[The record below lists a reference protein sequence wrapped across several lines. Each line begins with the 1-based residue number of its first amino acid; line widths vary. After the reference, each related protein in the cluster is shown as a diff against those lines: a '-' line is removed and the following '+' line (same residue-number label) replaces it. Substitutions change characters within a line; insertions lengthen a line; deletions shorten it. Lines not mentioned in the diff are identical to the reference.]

1 LQKRAWRGVPSYD
14 HTRYGHPQNQKND
27 WGVRNVTRQYDWL
40 KPWIERLYIFNTF
53 VADSA
58 LGVAVFAAA
67 HFAERGLRNLDVA
80 NKGCP
85 DLGNPGLADIIHYV
99 GMAVVV
105 CIIGH
110 FSFSLVRNMIKDE
123 T

>member
-1 LQKRAWRGVPSYD
+1 MIFPKTEL
-14 HTRYGHPQNQKND
+14 
-27 WGVRNVTRQYDWL
+27 WGESLAKPIDLSREPKKYDWL
-40 KPWIERLYIFNTF
+40 KPWFERLYIFNTF

-58 LGVAVFAAA
+58 LGVAVFAAT
-67 HFAERGLRNLDVA
+67 HFAEIGLRNLDVA
-80 NKGCP
+80 SCP
-85 DLGNPGLADIIHYV
+85 DLGHPGLADIIHYV

-110 FSFSLVRNMIKDE
+110 FSFSLVRNMLKDE